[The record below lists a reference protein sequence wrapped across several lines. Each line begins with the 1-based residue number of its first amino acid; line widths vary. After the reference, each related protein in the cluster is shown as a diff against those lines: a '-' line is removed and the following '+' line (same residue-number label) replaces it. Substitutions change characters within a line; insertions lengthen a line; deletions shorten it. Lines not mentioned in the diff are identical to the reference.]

1 MFSDSERLTFAIA
14 LRAMM
19 EARSMSPKIL
29 IVDDHE
35 IVRVGIRTLL
45 SQVRAD
51 WEISGEATNADEALA
66 AVQRLHPD
74 IVILD
79 VTMPGASGLEAARQ
93 MKKMGLPARI
103 LMFSMHDSERI
114 STEARD
120 AGAEGYVLK
129 SEAARDLVVAIE
141 RILGG
146 GTFFR
151 TSSQKPS

>member
-1 MFSDSERLTFAIA
+1 MKTHR
-14 LRAMM
+14 
-19 EARSMSPKIL
+19 MSPKIL

-45 SQVRAD
+45 SQVRAG
-51 WEISGEATNADEALA
+51 WEISGEATNAEEALS
-66 AVQRLHPD
+66 AVQRLQPD

-79 VTMPGASGLEAARQ
+79 VTMPGASGLDAARQ

-114 STEARD
+114 ATEARD

-151 TSSQKPS
+151 SSSPKPT